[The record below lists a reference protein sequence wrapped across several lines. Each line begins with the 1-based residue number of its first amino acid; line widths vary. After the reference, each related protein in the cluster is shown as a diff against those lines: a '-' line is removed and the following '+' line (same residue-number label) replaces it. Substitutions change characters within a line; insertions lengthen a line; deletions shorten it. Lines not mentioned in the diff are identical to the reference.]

1 NTINTI
7 TQSVKYGLYF
17 AASWPGAP
25 FSILHKFFWT
35 IVFCALHIS
44 QYSYLIVHY
53 KYDTLTEI
61 IDNISI
67 CLPFSLVCIKLF
79 TAWTQNT
86 LVRSILS
93 TMEEECQ
100 KYAIMDTDNL
110 ISKTAY
116 LSYRLTS
123 IIMCTC
129 VASTVC
135 YAIGIFLHQEV
146 NVTKSRELLL
156 KMDLPFDTNKSPI
169 YEFVIIIQY
178 FYQVSS
184 AFMFGVFAAFLLM
197 IVLHVGCQIDIMC
210 QTLMK
215 TTHRDQKKLKF
226 FIKRHQEI
234 ILLADKIEKFFTYI
248 ALSQLISNTLITCCL
263 GYLIVITLHLG
274 NNIILIKYIMFY
286 VAVCS
291 EAFIYCFAGEYLSI
305 KSKLIADTA
314 YEFLWYNMNPSESR
328 LLIPIILR
336 AQRGF
341 TFTFGKFAT
350 LSMESFTAIMKASG
364 SYMSVLL
371 AMT

>member
-1 NTINTI
+1 
-7 TQSVKYGLYF
+7 
-17 AASWPGAP
+17 
-25 FSILHKFFWT
+25 
-35 IVFCALHIS
+35 
-44 QYSYLIVHY
+44 
-53 KYDTLTEI
+53 
-61 IDNISI
+61 
-67 CLPFSLVCIKLF
+67 
-79 TAWTQNT
+79 
-86 LVRSILS
+86 
-93 TMEEECQ
+93 MEEECQ

-135 YAIGIFLHQEV
+135 YAIGIFSHQEV
-146 NVTKSRELLL
+146 NITKSQKLLL

-178 FYQVSS
+178 FYQVSA
-184 AFMFGVFAAFLLM
+184 AFVFGVFAAFLLM

-210 QTLMK
+210 QILMK

-350 LSMESFTAIMKASG
+350 LSMESFTAMMKASG